1 MPMHACM
8 QVCGTCMC
16 VCVQG
21 LLLILERSSPPRRP
35 TSNFACTAHMC
46 LLPPHAHV
54 YIYIY
59 IYIYICIYIY
69 MMHLRLLQQQCKHE
83 LHWCMHA
90 FYMHICAARLLLTL
104 ERSNPARRPHKHLE
118 RSTFACTAHLC
129 LLPPHNLSIS
139 LSLSLYT
146 YLSIYK
152 HTHSHICFCCPHL

>member
-1 MPMHACM
+1 
-8 QVCGTCMC
+8 
-16 VCVQG
+16 
-21 LLLILERSSPPRRP
+21 
-35 TSNFACTAHMC
+35 
-46 LLPPHAHV
+46 
-54 YIYIY
+54 
-59 IYIYICIYIY
+59 

-139 LSLSLYT
+139 LSLSLYIHI
-146 YLSIYK
+146 YLYINIHILIYVFAVPISK
-152 HTHSHICFCCPHL
+152 PLHVHLHFFSN

>member
-1 MPMHACM
+1 
-8 QVCGTCMC
+8 
-16 VCVQG
+16 
-21 LLLILERSSPPRRP
+21 
-35 TSNFACTAHMC
+35 
-46 LLPPHAHV
+46 
-54 YIYIY
+54 
-59 IYIYICIYIY
+59 

-139 LSLSLYT
+139 LSLYIHIYLYINIHI
-146 YLSIYK
+146 LIYVFAVPISK
-152 HTHSHICFCCPHL
+152 PLHVHLHFFSN